1 MSINISLY
9 DLVNID
15 ELVYTNDIS
24 EKHQKRIDEGKEW
37 LKTITL
43 PYKNPPK
50 NSSYVTLNELEFLRD
65 FPLETKKTNI

>member
-43 PYKNPPK
+43 PYKNQ
-50 NSSYVTLNELEFLRD
+50 VMLH
-65 FPLETKKTNI
+65 